1 MNKPMDVLYDEF
13 VDSIAPEAILSKL
26 KKSELLE
33 LLLYAH
39 EDLQQLESYGELEFE
54 NAMLHDQVE
63 NQKNG
68 YINVDQLVQWLEV
81 RTNDI
86 IIELL
91 PKLLEQYTREMNQ
104 AKQMQD
110 KKTYA

>member
-1 MNKPMDVLYDEF
+1 MNKPVDLLYDEF

-26 KKSELLE
+26 KKNELIELLV
-33 LLLYAH
+33 YAH
-39 EDLQQLESYGELEFE
+39 EDLQNLESYGELEFE
-54 NAMLHDQVE
+54 NEMLHDQVE
-63 NQKNG
+63 NQNG

-86 IIELL
+86 VIELL

-104 AKQMQD
+104 AKQMQNN
-110 KKTYA
+110 KIYS

>member
-1 MNKPMDVLYDEF
+1 MNKPVDLLYDEF

-26 KKSELLE
+26 KKNELIELLI
-33 LLLYAH
+33 YAH
-39 EDLQQLESYGELEFE
+39 EDLQRLESYGELEFE
-54 NAMLHDQVE
+54 NEMLQDQVE
-63 NQKNG
+63 NQNG

-86 IIELL
+86 VIELL
-91 PKLLEQYTREMNQ
+91 PKLLEQYSREMNQ

-110 KKTYA
+110 DKLYA

>member
-1 MNKPMDVLYDEF
+1 MNKPVDLLYDEF

-26 KKSELLE
+26 KKNELIELLI
-33 LLLYAH
+33 YAH
-39 EDLQQLESYGELEFE
+39 EDLQRLESYGELEFE
-54 NAMLHDQVE
+54 NEMLHGQVE
-63 NQKNG
+63 NQNG

-104 AKQMQD
+104 AKQMQNE
-110 KKTYA
+110 KQYA

>member
-1 MNKPMDVLYDEF
+1 MNKPVDLLYDEF

-33 LLLYAH
+33 LLMYAH
-39 EDLQQLESYGELEFE
+39 EDLQRLEAYGELEFE
-54 NAMLHDQVE
+54 NEMLHDQVE
-63 NQKNG
+63 NQNG

-86 IIELL
+86 VIELL

-104 AKQMQD
+104 AKQLQN
-110 KKTYA
+110 KKIYA

>member
-26 KKSELLE
+26 KKSELIE
-33 LLLYAH
+33 LLLYSH
-39 EDLQQLESYGELEFE
+39 EDLHGLESYGELEFE
-54 NAMLHDQVE
+54 NAMLHNQIE
-63 NQKNG
+63 NQNG
-68 YINVDQLVQWLEV
+68 YINVDQLVQWMEC

-86 IIELL
+86 VIELL

-104 AKQMQD
+104 SKQLQD
-110 KKTYA
+110 KKMYA

>member
-1 MNKPMDVLYDEF
+1 MNKTIDILYDEF

-26 KKSELLE
+26 KKSELIE
-33 LLLYAH
+33 LLIYAH
-39 EDLQQLESYGELEFE
+39 EDLQRLESYGELESE
-54 NAMLHDQVE
+54 NEMLHDQVE
-63 NQKNG
+63 NQNG

-86 IIELL
+86 VIELL

-104 AKQMQD
+104 AKQMQNE
-110 KKTYA
+110 KLYA

>member
-1 MNKPMDVLYDEF
+1 M
-13 VDSIAPEAILSKL
+13 
-26 KKSELLE
+26 
-33 LLLYAH
+33 YAH
-39 EDLQQLESYGELEFE
+39 EDLQGLESYGELEFE
-54 NAMLHDQVE
+54 NAMLHNQVE
-63 NQKNG
+63 NQNV

-86 IIELL
+86 VIDLL

-110 KKTYA
+110 KKMYA

>member
-1 MNKPMDVLYDEF
+1 MNKQVDVLYDEF

-26 KKSELLE
+26 KKSELIE
-33 LLLYAH
+33 LLMYAH
-39 EDLQQLESYGELEFE
+39 EDLQRLESYGKLEFE
-54 NAMLHDQVE
+54 NEILHDQVE
-63 NQKNG
+63 NQNG
-68 YINVDQLVQWLEV
+68 YINVDQVLQWIEV

-110 KKTYA
+110 KKMYA